1 MKERQKRLIEVYE
14 YLRKHYNVHTKTGFA
29 EAVKYG
35 RTSMS
40 SAMNGNDLYLTD
52 GLFRSIC
59 LAYPN
64 VFNLN
69 YLLTG
74 EGSLLQSNKEAVLG
88 RYPAPPGVVSEDV
101 PSESLPLW
109 ADTLI
114 SIMSK
119 QIAENEALHSELR
132 DSINELSRLK
142 TQLSHLIQS
151 LSK

>member
-88 RYPAPPGVVSEDV
+88 RYPAPPGMVSEDV

-132 DSINELSRLK
+132 DSINELSKLT

>member
-88 RYPAPPGVVSEDV
+88 RYPAPPGMVSEGA

-132 DSINELSRLK
+132 RSIAEVSDLK

>member
-74 EGSLLQSNKEAVLG
+74 KGSLLQSNKEAVLG
-88 RYPAPPGVVSEDV
+88 RYPAPPGMVSEDA

-132 DSINELSRLK
+132 RSIAEVSDLK
-142 TQLSHLIQS
+142 TQLSHLLQS

>member
-52 GLFRSIC
+52 SLFRSIC

-74 EGSLLQSNKEAVLG
+74 EGSLLQPNKEAVFG
-88 RYPAPPGVVSEDV
+88 RYPAPPGMVSEDA
-101 PSESLPLW
+101 PSESLPFW
-109 ADTLI
+109 ADSLI
-114 SIMSK
+114 RILSK

-132 DSINELSRLK
+132 RSIAEVSDLK
-142 TQLSHLIQS
+142 TQLSHLLQS
-151 LSK
+151 LPK

>member
-64 VFNLN
+64 VFNLD

-88 RYPAPPGVVSEDV
+88 RYPAPPGMVSEDA

-109 ADTLI
+109 ADTLVR
-114 SIMSK
+114 IMSK
-119 QIAENEALHSELR
+119 QISENEALHSELR
-132 DSINELSRLK
+132 RSIAEVSDLK
-142 TQLSHLIQS
+142 TQLSHLLQS

>member
-88 RYPAPPGVVSEDV
+88 RYPDPPGMVSEDA
-101 PSESLPLW
+101 PSESLPFW

-114 SIMSK
+114 HILSK

-132 DSINELSRLK
+132 RSIAEVSDLK
-142 TQLSHLIQS
+142 TQLSHLLQS

>member
-74 EGSLLQSNKEAVLG
+74 EGSLLQSNNEAVLG
-88 RYPAPPGVVSEDV
+88 RYPAPPGMVSEDE

-132 DSINELSRLK
+132 RSIAEVSDLK

>member
-74 EGSLLQSNKEAVLG
+74 KGSLLQSNKEAVLG
-88 RYPAPPGVVSEDV
+88 RYPAPPGMVSEDV

-114 SIMSK
+114 HIMSK

-132 DSINELSRLK
+132 NSINELSKLT
-142 TQLSHLIQS
+142 TQLSHILQS

>member
-14 YLRKHYNVHTKTGFA
+14 YLRRHYGVHTKTGFA

-40 SAMNGNDLYLTD
+40 SAMNGNELYLTD
-52 GLFRSIC
+52 SLFRSIC

-74 EGSLLQSNKEAVLG
+74 EGSLLQTNKEAVIG
-88 RYPAPPGVVSEDV
+88 RYPAPSGMVSEDV

-114 SIMSK
+114 RIMSK
-119 QIAENEALHSELR
+119 QISENEALHSELR
-132 DSINELSRLK
+132 RSIAEVSDLK

>member
-88 RYPAPPGVVSEDV
+88 RYPAPPGMVSEDA

-132 DSINELSRLK
+132 RSIAEVSDLK

>member
-1 MKERQKRLIEVYE
+1 MKERQKRLMEVYE
-14 YLRKHYNVHTKTGFA
+14 HLRKYYGVHTKTGFA

-40 SAMNGNDLYLTD
+40 SAMNGNELYLTD
-52 GLFRSIC
+52 SLFRSIC

-74 EGSLLQSNKEAVLG
+74 EGSLLQSNKEAVIG
-88 RYPAPPGVVSEDV
+88 RYPAPPGMVSEDV

-114 SIMSK
+114 RIMSK

-132 DSINELSRLK
+132 RSINEVSELK
-142 TQLSHLIQS
+142 TQLSHLLQS
-151 LSK
+151 LPK

>member
-88 RYPAPPGVVSEDV
+88 RYPAPPGMVSEDA

-119 QIAENEALHSELR
+119 QIAENEVLHSELR
-132 DSINELSRLK
+132 RSIAEVSDLK
-142 TQLSHLIQS
+142 TQLSHLLQS

>member
-1 MKERQKRLIEVYE
+1 MKERQKRLMEVYE
-14 YLRKHYNVHTKTGFA
+14 HLRKYYGVHTKTGFA

-40 SAMNGNDLYLTD
+40 SAMNGNELYLTD
-52 GLFRSIC
+52 SLFRSIC

-74 EGSLLQSNKEAVLG
+74 KGSLLQSNEEAVLG
-88 RYPAPPGVVSEDV
+88 RYPAPPGMVSEDV
-101 PSESLPLW
+101 PSESLPIW

-114 SIMSK
+114 RIMSK
-119 QIAENEALHSELR
+119 QISENEALHSELR
-132 DSINELSRLK
+132 NSIDELSKLK